1 MVILF
6 FYPKNKLK
14 KPKQQ
19 QTQKQNKHFGYDKLI
34 NEFFGVF
41 FNIWNPCYVDW
52 QLLNFLGHFHV

>member
-41 FNIWNPCYVDW
+41 FNI
-52 QLLNFLGHFHV
+52 